1 MKLSGYVVLELG
13 VSRGR
18 LHRVR
23 IREFL
28 ARSQPEFE
36 GTITQG

>member
-18 LHRVR
+18 LHSVR
-23 IREFL
+23 IRELL
-28 ARSQPEFE
+28 ARLQPEFE
-36 GTITQG
+36 GINTQG

>member
-1 MKLSGYVVLELG
+1 VELSGYVVLELG
-13 VSRGR
+13 VFTGR

-23 IREFL
+23 IRELL
-28 ARSQPEFE
+28 ARLQPEFE